1 MAPARNVLWIMAD
14 QLRRDYLSCYGHPHL
29 HTPHIDALAARG
41 VRFERAYVNSPVCG
55 ASRMSYYTGRYCRS
69 HGATWNFFP
78 LRVGEP
84 NLGDHLKPLG
94 VRNVLVGKTHM
105 VADEAGMR
113 RLGIDPASDVGV
125 HQAQAGFEP
134 FERDDGLHTAGY
146 DPDSDYDDYLRRM
159 GFEAENPWHE
169 WANAGE
175 APDGE
180 LLSGWLIENNRLPAR
195 VPEAHSETAYMTDR
209 AMAFME
215 RPGDA
220 PWMCHLSYIKPH
232 WPYIVPAPYHDMY
245 PPRTW
250 LPVVRSEAERIDAQP
265 VFDAFM
271 RSAICRAFSRDEV
284 RGAML
289 GAYMGLIK
297 QIDDNL
303 GRLFR
308 FMDERGLLENTMI
321 IMSSDHGDYLGDHW
335 MGEKDLFHDPS
346 VRVPL
351 IVADPSPAAD
361 ATRGTTSERLVEG
374 IDIAPSLVSFFGGDP
389 DPHVLEGRDLMP
401 LLRGE
406 DVPWRDHAISE
417 YDYSTREARK
427 LLGVDEAD
435 ARLVMCV
442 DARWKY
448 VHCEGFRPMLFDLLE
463 DPDELC
469 DLGASEAAEHARV
482 RELMDARLFAW
493 ARRHHARITRTGAQ
507 VDAMCDAL
515 PPGIAIGVY
524 DEAAYEEQFGHPFR
538 FGL

>member
-1 MAPARNVLWIMAD
+1 M
-14 QLRRDYLSCYGHPHL
+14 
-29 HTPHIDALAARG
+29 
-41 VRFERAYVNSPVCG
+41 
-55 ASRMSYYTGRYCRS
+55 
-69 HGATWNFFP
+69 
-78 LRVGEP
+78 
-84 NLGDHLKPLG
+84 
-94 VRNVLVGKTHM
+94 
-105 VADEAGMR
+105 
-113 RLGIDPASDVGV
+113 

-195 VPEAHSETAYMTDR
+195 VPEEHSETAYMTDR

-406 DVPWRDHAISE
+406 NVPWRDHAISE

-427 LLGVDEAD
+427 LLGVDETD

-469 DLGASEAAEHARV
+469 DLGARARPPSTRGCASSWTRACSPGPV
-482 RELMDARLFAW
+482 GITRASPAPAPRWTPCATRCPPASPSVSTTRRRTRNSSATRSGSGCRPA
-493 ARRHHARITRTGAQ
+493 ARRGR
-507 VDAMCDAL
+507 
-515 PPGIAIGVY
+515 
-524 DEAAYEEQFGHPFR
+524 
-538 FGL
+538 